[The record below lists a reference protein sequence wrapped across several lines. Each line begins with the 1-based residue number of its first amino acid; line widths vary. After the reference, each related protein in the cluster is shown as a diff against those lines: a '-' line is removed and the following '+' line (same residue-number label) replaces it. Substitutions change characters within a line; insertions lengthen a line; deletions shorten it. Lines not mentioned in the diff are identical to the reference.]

1 MILFINIHIVQQTS
15 SLKNQL
21 YKNKIVSTSIHWGVS
36 SSVLPIDLVINK
48 FFGYCWI
55 LSIAQRR
62 TLKTSGRKQPGITK
76 HFFYKCGLSSNLD
89 GSKDDQIII
98 ASIINYKMR
107 VLDEEFISNNEDCT
121 DDTSSNW
128 SQGNFIDSNERNCYR
143 YNYF

>member
-21 YKNKIVSTSIHWGVS
+21 YKNKIVSTSIHWSVS

-48 FFGYCWI
+48 FFEYCWI

-128 SQGNFIDSNERNCYR
+128 RQGNFIDSNERNCYR